1 MGRKKGGKGGGR
13 DGDGDWG
20 GGIGKV
26 RGEMGDVKYVSFE
39 VVG

>member
-1 MGRKKGGKGGGR
+1 MGFG
-13 DGDGDWG
+13 GDGEWG

-26 RGEMGDVKYVSFE
+26 RGERGDGRDGEEGDVKYVSFE